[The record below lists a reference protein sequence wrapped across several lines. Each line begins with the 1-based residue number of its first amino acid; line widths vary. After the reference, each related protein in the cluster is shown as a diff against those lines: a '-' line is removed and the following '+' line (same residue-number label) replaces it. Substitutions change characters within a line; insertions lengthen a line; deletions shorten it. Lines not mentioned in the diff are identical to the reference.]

1 MLFLFKEEKDNKPKE
16 FYQLIDFEFIKCI
29 AIIELYLKE
38 KWIEPKEK
46 NDLPYSLLYHQTMSF
61 LFGMGAVS
69 PKELAKNILSLTAF
83 KKIPKEDYQKLL
95 KYLLEKQEIEKDEE
109 GNLLIGMQGER
120 KVNNFQFFSV
130 FSTPI
135 EYSVRDSS
143 QEIGTVQTPYI
154 VGQQFGLAGF
164 TWKVIDINEEK
175 RQIFVKKVGGISK
188 IAWNDDG
195 NIFVNTKILKKMQE
209 VLKEKEEY
217 RYLDLNSI
225 AKLRELR
232 QIAKRTNITEN
243 KVVTIVKGVYG
254 IFPWL
259 GTKEMLALSFSLKQK
274 EIENQIFYRAG
285 IPIFIEV
292 KTKKNKEEIEKVLEE
307 IKYEKFNKTQF
318 EIPDILQKNG
328 KYNYIIPKELLK
340 KQFIEDCIDVENM
353 QKYL

>member
-1 MLFLFKEEKDNKPKE
+1 MLFLFKEEKDNNTKE
-16 FYQLIDFEFIKCI
+16 FYQLIDFEFLKCI

-38 KWIEPKEK
+38 RWIEPKEK

-61 LFGMGAVS
+61 LLGMGAVS
-69 PKELAKNILSLTAF
+69 PRELARYILTLTAF
-83 KKIPKEDYQKLL
+83 KKVPKEDYQKLL

-109 GNLLIGMQGER
+109 GNVLIGMQGER

-143 QEIGTVQTPYI
+143 QEIGTVQTPYM

-188 IAWNDDG
+188 IGWNDDG
-195 NIFVNTKILKKMQE
+195 NIFINTKILKKMQE
-209 VLKEKEEY
+209 VLSEKEEY
-217 RYLDLNSI
+217 RYLDFNSMY
-225 AKLRELR
+225 KLKELR
-232 QIAKRTNITEN
+232 QIANRTGIS
-243 KVVTIVKGVYG
+243 KDRVVTIAKGVYG
-254 IFPWL
+254 VFPWL
-259 GTKEMLALSFSLKQK
+259 GTKEILALSFSLKQQ

-285 IPIFIEV
+285 IPIFIEI
-292 KTKKNKEEIEKVLEE
+292 KTKRSREEIEKILEK
-307 IKYEKFNKTQF
+307 IKYQDIDKTQF
-318 EIPDILQKNG
+318 EIPDILQKSG
-328 KYNYIIPKELLK
+328 KYNYIIPKDLLK